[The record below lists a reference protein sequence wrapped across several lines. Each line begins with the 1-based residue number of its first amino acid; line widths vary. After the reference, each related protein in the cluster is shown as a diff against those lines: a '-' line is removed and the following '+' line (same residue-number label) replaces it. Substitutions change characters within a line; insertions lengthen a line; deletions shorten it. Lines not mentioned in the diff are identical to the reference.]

1 MAKKSSDLTRID
13 EFGQSTNAAGT
24 EIESFRDNTLPE
36 DTDADAMEMSDNDTS
51 DDTEH
56 IKAQIEETR
65 ANLGETIDAIQ
76 DRLSF
81 ANISEQVSEQ
91 VNNAF
96 ESAKDSAYEAT
107 IGKVVHF
114 MKNTG
119 NEISRSSIVST
130 AKSNPLP
137 LLLIGVGAGLL
148 AYQSYGKGRSGGR
161 SLNQYRASTHP
172 RYGEQQ
178 NLGTASEGRAASLMG
193 SAQEGIGSVKDSVS
207 NAAGAAYES
216 VSGLA
221 ESTYTGAGDIA
232 YRAKEKVGDLG
243 QKAQETYSHYL
254 EEKPWAIG
262 AVALVAGAAIG
273 LAIPSSRYEGELM
286 GEARLNLMNKAQEG
300 ASGLVDKAKHV
311 ATEAGNTLKEE
322 VKSQL
327 EEPTV

>member
-1 MAKKSSDLTRID
+1 MVKKSSDIARVD
-13 EFGQSTNAAGT
+13 ELELVDDAT
-24 EIESFRDNTLPE
+24 ETGIEYFTDNTLPA
-36 DTDADAMEMSDNDTS
+36 DTDSDSLGMSRNDTS

-91 VNNAF
+91 VSNAI
-96 ESAKDSAYEAT
+96 ETAKDSAYEAT

-119 NEISRSSIVST
+119 NEISRSSLVST
-130 AKSNPLP
+130 AKNNPLP
-137 LLLIGVGAGLL
+137 LLLIGLGAGLL
-148 AYQSYGKGRSGGR
+148 AYQSYGRGRSR
-161 SLNQYRASTHP
+161 SLTQYRAATHP

-178 NLGTASEGRAASLMG
+178 NIGMASEARSASLIG
-193 SAQEGIGSVKDSVS
+193 SAQEGINSVKDSVS
-207 NAAGAAYES
+207 NVAGSAYES
-216 VSGLA
+216 VSRVA

-232 YRAKEKVGDLG
+232 NRAKEKVGDLG
-243 QKAQETYSHYL
+243 HKAQETYTQYL

-262 AVALVAGAAIG
+262 AIALVAGAAIG

-286 GEARLNLMNKAQEG
+286 GEARLNLLNKAQEG

-311 ATEAGNTLKEE
+311 ATETGNTLKEE
-322 VKSQL
+322 VKMQL
-327 EEPTV
+327 EDPTV

>member
-1 MAKKSSDLTRID
+1 MAKKSSDIGNINDVEPISGLT
-13 EFGQSTNAAGT
+13 SL
-24 EIESFRDNTLPE
+24 ESPNYTDNTLAA
-36 DTDADAMEMSDNDTS
+36 DTDSDLLEMSDNDTS

-65 ANLGETIDAIQ
+65 ANLGDTIDAIQ

-91 VNNAF
+91 VNNAI
-96 ESAKDSAYEAT
+96 ETAKDSAYEAT

-119 NEISRSSIVST
+119 SEISRSSLISS
-130 AKSNPLP
+130 AKNNPLP

-148 AYQSYGKGRSGGR
+148 AYQSYGKQQSR
-161 SLNQYRASTHP
+161 SLSGYRAKTHP
-172 RYGEQQ
+172 RYTGQGAGES
-178 NLGTASEGRAASLMG
+178 ASSSILS
-193 SAQEGIGSVKDSVS
+193 SAQDSLGSVKDSVS
-207 NAAGAAYES
+207 NAAGSALDS
-216 VSGLA
+216 VSKVAG
-221 ESTYTGAGDIA
+221 STYSGAGDIA
-232 YRAKEKVGDLG
+232 GRAYEKVGEFG
-243 QKAQETYSHYL
+243 TKAQETYEQYL

-286 GEARLNLMNKAQEG
+286 GEARLNLLSKAQES
-300 ASGLVDKAKHV
+300 ASGLVDKAKQV
-311 ATEAGNTLKEE
+311 AAEAGNVVKEE

-327 EEPTV
+327 DDQTV